1 MSNQKSTKQAREIIA
16 GEGIFFGYSDDPPAI
31 ALADTGSFC
40 LGDAREIKQHY
51 LATVLTGARYLCVW
65 DREQR
70 RDLNR
75 VLMHI
80 GVHRIGTSRKEQ
92 EEVAKLASL
101 LRRTMGAEKEALKE
115 QIEKKKPGKI
125 VVVSSLFESHP
136 LGAGHR
142 AGEQRS
148 LEQALLMASLPS
160 PKGKG
165 PLRIAQALS
174 ALVAKMAQSRYS

>member
-1 MSNQKSTKQAREIIA
+1 MSNQASTKLSREIIA

-31 ALADTGSFC
+31 AIADTGSGC

-65 DREQR
+65 DKKQR
-70 RDLNR
+70 SDLNR
-75 VLMHI
+75 VLCHL
-80 GVHRIGTSRKEQ
+80 GVHRIGTSRKER
-92 EEVAKLASL
+92 EALTRMDAL
-101 LRRTMGAEKEALKE
+101 LRRTMGADREALKE
-115 QIEKKKPGKI
+115 QIKKKQPGKI
-125 VVVSSLFESHP
+125 VVVSSLFDSHP

-142 AGEQRS
+142 AGEQRG
-148 LEQALLMASLPS
+148 LDQVLVMASLPS

-165 PLRIAQALS
+165 PLRIAQSLS